1 MTASQT
7 TRRRFSR
14 SRTIAFAA
22 LGGLVFSTLGGC
34 VSQGRFDAS
43 ERDNRMLRE
52 QLAQLEQERDSYE
65 DQVDNERRLRQQ
77 AERAAQQANAA
88 LSGAQGDLTEMERQ
102 LLALGESLDDVALMT
117 LDRRT
122 DQALRELARKYA
134 GRITYDPDR
143 GMLRF
148 SSDLTFASGSDAVTA
163 EGRETL
169 IELAEILKAPEAT
182 GYELEIVGHT
192 DSQRIS
198 AATARRH
205 PTNMHLSA
213 HRAISV
219 RRELVTMGLPAD
231 QIRAAGWG
239 EHRPLV
245 PNTSSGNTP
254 QNRRVEIFIRP
265 STGGQ
270 GGSFATVPDSVD
282 ATIDDARGTS
292 GRGPIDK

>member
-1 MTASQT
+1 MT
-7 TRRRFSR
+7 R
-14 SRTIAFAA
+14 SLFQHARPLAIAA
-22 LGGLVFSTLGGC
+22 LGGLLVSTLGGC

-52 QLAQLEQERDSYE
+52 QLAQLEQERNSY
-65 DQVDNERRLRQQ
+65 QGQIDNERRLRQE
-77 AERAAQQANAA
+77 AEGAAQQANSA
-88 LSGAQGDLTEMERQ
+88 LSGAQGDLTAMEAQ
-102 LLALGESLDDVALMT
+102 LLALGESLDTVALMG

-122 DQALRELARKYA
+122 DQALRNLARKYA
-134 GRITYDPDR
+134 GRIVYDPDR

-148 SSDLTFASGSDAVTA
+148 SSDLTFASGSDAVTT
-163 EGRETL
+163 EGQESL
-169 IELAEILKAPEAT
+169 ADLAEILKAPEAT

-192 DSQRIS
+192 DSERIS
-198 AATARRH
+198 SRTAQRH

-219 RRELVTMGLPAD
+219 RRQLITMGLPAN
-231 QIRAAGWG
+231 QISAAGWG

-245 PNTSSGNTP
+245 PNSSTGGTP
-254 QNRRVEIFIRP
+254 QNRRVELFIRP
-265 STGGQ
+265 STSGQSGG
-270 GGSFATVPDSVD
+270 FATVPGSVD

>member
-1 MTASQT
+1 MTGSLFNR
-7 TRRRFSR
+7 TRPV
-14 SRTIAFAA
+14 ALVA
-22 LGGLVFSTLGGC
+22 LGGLLLSTLGGC
-34 VSQGRFDAS
+34 VSQGRFDAAQ
-43 ERDNRMLRE
+43 RDNRMLRE

-65 DQVDNERRLRQQ
+65 GQIDNERRLRQQ
-77 AERAAQQANAA
+77 AEGAARQANSA
-88 LSGAQGDLTEMERQ
+88 LSGAQGDLNEMEGQ
-102 LLALGESLDDVALMT
+102 LRRLGESLDNVALMT

-134 GRITYDPDR
+134 GRIIYDPDR

-148 SSDLTFASGSDAVTA
+148 SSDLTFGSGSDVVTA

-169 IELAEILKAPEAT
+169 TDLAAILKAPEAS

-192 DSQRIS
+192 DSQPIS

-219 RRELVTMGLPAD
+219 RRELVTMGLPAN

-254 QNRRVEIFIRP
+254 QNRRVEIYIRP
-265 STGGQ
+265 STGGQMGGQ
-270 GGSFATVPDSVD
+270 GGSFATVPGSVD

>member
-1 MTASQT
+1 MTGSLKKT
-7 TRRRFSR
+7 TRPLALL
-14 SRTIAFAA
+14 TMGGIA
-22 LGGLVFSTLGGC
+22 LSTLGGC
-34 VSQGRFDAS
+34 VSQSRFDAA
-43 ERDNRMLRE
+43 ERDNRMLRD
-52 QLAQLEQERDSYE
+52 QLAQLEQQSGSY
-65 DQVDNERRLRQQ
+65 DGQLANERRLRQQ
-77 AERAAQQANAA
+77 AEAAASQANQA
-88 LSGAQGDLTEMERQ
+88 LAGAQDDLARMEDQ
-102 LLALGESLDDVALMT
+102 LLRLGEQVDNVALMT

-134 GRITYDPDR
+134 GRIVYDPDR

-163 EGRETL
+163 EGRQSL
-169 IELAEILKAPEAT
+169 QDLATILKAPEAR

-192 DSQRIS
+192 DSQPIS
-198 AATARRH
+198 SGTATRH
-205 PTNMHLSA
+205 PSNMHLAA

-219 RRELVTMGLPAD
+219 RRELVTMGLPAS
-231 QIRAAGWG
+231 QIQASGWG

-265 STGGQ
+265 STGGMQ
-270 GGSFATVPDSVD
+270 GDFATVPSSVD
-282 ATIDDARGTS
+282 APIDDARGTS

>member
-1 MTASQT
+1 MTGSLKKT
-7 TRRRFSR
+7 TRPLALL
-14 SRTIAFAA
+14 TMGGIA
-22 LGGLVFSTLGGC
+22 LSTLGGC
-34 VSQGRFDAS
+34 VSQSRFDAA
-43 ERDNRMLRE
+43 ERDNRMLRD
-52 QLAQLEQERDSYE
+52 QLAQLEQQSGSYDGQLE
-65 DQVDNERRLRQQ
+65 NERRLRQQ
-77 AERAAQQANAA
+77 AEAAASQANQA
-88 LSGAQGDLTEMERQ
+88 LAGAQDDLARMEDQ
-102 LLALGESLDDVALMT
+102 LLRLGEQVDNVALMT

-134 GRITYDPDR
+134 GRIVYDPDR

-163 EGRETL
+163 EGRQSL
-169 IELAEILKAPEAT
+169 QDLATILKAPEAR

-192 DSQRIS
+192 DSQPIS
-198 AATARRH
+198 SGTATRH
-205 PTNMHLSA
+205 PSNMHLAA

-219 RRELVTMGLPAD
+219 RRELVTMGLPAS
-231 QIRAAGWG
+231 QIQASGWG

-265 STGGQ
+265 STGGMQ
-270 GGSFATVPDSVD
+270 VDFATVPGSVD
-282 ATIDDARGTS
+282 APIDDARGTS

>member
-1 MTASQT
+1 MTRSQM
-7 TRRRFSR
+7 TRRLFRLSR
-14 SRTIAFAA
+14 PLAFAT
-22 LGGLVFSTLGGC
+22 LGGLVMSTLGGC

-52 QLAQLEQERDSYE
+52 QLAQLEQERNSYE
-65 DQVDNERRLRQQ
+65 GQVDNERRLRQQ
-77 AERAAQQANAA
+77 AELAAQQANSA
-88 LSGAQGDLTEMERQ
+88 LTGAQGDLTEMERQ
-102 LLALGESLDDVALMT
+102 LLDLGNSLDNVALMT

-134 GRITYDPDR
+134 GRIIYDPDR

-148 SSDLTFASGSDAVTA
+148 SSDLTFGSGSDVVTA

-169 IELAEILKAPEAT
+169 TDLAEILKAPEAT

-192 DSQRIS
+192 DSQPIS

-219 RRELVTMGLPAD
+219 RRELVTMGLPAN

-239 EHRPLV
+239 DHRPLV

-254 QNRRVEIFIRP
+254 QNRRVEIYIRP
-265 STGGQ
+265 STGGTQ
-270 GGSFATVPDSVD
+270 SSFATVPGSVD

>member
-1 MTASQT
+1 MSRTA
-7 TRRRFSR
+7 TRLFARSR
-14 SRTIAFAA
+14 SLALLT
-22 LGGLVFSTLGGC
+22 LGGLLVSTLTGC
-34 VSQGRFDAS
+34 VSQGRFDSAQ
-43 ERDNRMLRE
+43 RDNRMLRE
-52 QLAQLEQERDSYE
+52 QLAQLEQERDSYQSQI
-65 DQVDNERRLRQQ
+65 DSERRLRQQ
-77 AERAAQQANAA
+77 AESAATQANRA
-88 LSGAQGDLTEMERQ
+88 LAGAQGDLTEMERRM
-102 LLALGESLDDVALMT
+102 LELGNSLDNVALMA

-122 DQALRELARKYA
+122 DAALRALASKYP
-134 GRITYDPDR
+134 GRIMYDPDR

-163 EGRETL
+163 EGRQTL
-169 IELAEILKAPEAT
+169 IELAEILKTPEAS
-182 GYELEIVGHT
+182 GYELDIVGHT
-192 DSQRIS
+192 DSQPIS
-198 AATARRH
+198 AGTAQRH

-270 GGSFATVPDSVD
+270 GGSFATVPSGGVE

>member
-1 MTASQT
+1 MSRTPTRMTA
-7 TRRRFSR
+7 RSR
-14 SRTIAFAA
+14 SLALLT
-22 LGGLVFSTLGGC
+22 LGGLLVSTLTGC
-34 VSQGRFDAS
+34 VSQGRFDSA

-52 QLAQLEQERDSYE
+52 QLAQLEQERDSYQGQI
-65 DQVDNERRLRQQ
+65 DSERRLRQQ

-88 LSGAQGDLTEMERQ
+88 LAGAQGDLTSMESQ
-102 LLALGESLDDVALMT
+102 LTALGNSLDNVALMS

-122 DQALRELARKYA
+122 DAALRALANKYA
-134 GRITYDPDR
+134 GRISYDPDR

-148 SSDLTFASGSDAVTA
+148 SSDLTFASGQDTVTA
-163 EGRETL
+163 EGRQTL
-169 IELAEILKAPEAT
+169 TELAEILKAPEAT

-192 DSQRIS
+192 DSQPIS
-198 AATARRH
+198 AATRQRH
-205 PTNMHLSA
+205 ATNMHLSA

-219 RRELVTMGLPAD
+219 RRELVTMGLPAN

-245 PNTSSGNTP
+245 PNTTSGNTP

-265 STGGQ
+265 STAGGQ
-270 GGSFATVPDSVD
+270 SGYATVPSGGID

>member
-1 MTASQT
+1 MTGNS
-7 TRRRFSR
+7 FKHSR
-14 SRTIAFAA
+14 PLALAV
-22 LGGLVFSTLGGC
+22 LGGLIVSTLGGC
-34 VSQGRFDAS
+34 VSQGRFDSAQ
-43 ERDNRMLRE
+43 RDNRMLRE

-65 DQVDNERRLRQQ
+65 GQIDAERRLRQD
-77 AERAAQQANAA
+77 AERAAAQANAA

-102 LLALGESLDDVALMT
+102 LLALGESLDNVALMS

-134 GRITYDPDR
+134 GRIAYDPDR

-148 SSDLTFASGSDAVTA
+148 SSDLTFASGSDAVTDQ
-163 EGRETL
+163 GRQTL
-169 IELAEILKAPEAT
+169 TELAEILKAPEAT

-198 AATARRH
+198 ASTAQRH

-219 RRELVTMGLPAD
+219 RRELVTMGLPAN

-282 ATIDDARGTS
+282 APIDDARGTS